1 MRYKNV
7 TIRNM
12 EIGLWDQ
19 VVAMAKAKGEKVSKF
34 VARMLREGLKKK

>member
-19 VVAMAKAKGEKVSKF
+19 VVALAKAKKEKVSKV
-34 VARMLREGLKKK
+34 VARLLRKGMEK